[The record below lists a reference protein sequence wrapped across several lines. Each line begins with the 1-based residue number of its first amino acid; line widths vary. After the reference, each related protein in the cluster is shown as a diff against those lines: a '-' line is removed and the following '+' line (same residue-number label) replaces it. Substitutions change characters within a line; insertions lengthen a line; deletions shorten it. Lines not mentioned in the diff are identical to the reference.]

1 MLPSP
6 VTTYL
11 LSPSISQQHWNNVT
25 MLQLLRGSLHLSSV
39 DNLDSLLSCNLLGPS
54 CSWNWASS
62 LSPHIS
68 VSWALPQA
76 TQTLTSVDFI
86 CIHGLICNP
95 YVPVFPCF
103 YPETNYLLHWS
114 QFCPLCLT
122 PSASSDLQTLS
133 VNAVKQNHLP
143 SLLSSA

>member
-62 LSPHIS
+62 LSLHIG

-86 CIHGLICNP
+86 RIHGLICNS

-103 YPETNYLLHWS
+103 YP
-114 QFCPLCLT
+114 
-122 PSASSDLQTLS
+122 SSDLSL
-133 VNAVKQNHLP
+133 KLPHLIHP
-143 SLLSSA
+143 AAYLTSWFLVSGSQIPRWP